1 MKGIQLIDYDIDIKP
16 VRDKNGRVTS
26 GLVVGDILHQNQ
38 AIILSIRKGE
48 LKENPSVGVGL
59 TDMLLTHD
67 LAAIKNEI
75 RQQLEL
81 DGQTVEKIVVTS
93 SQVGIEANY

>member
-16 VRDKNGRVTS
+16 VRDKNGRIMS
-26 GLVVGDILHQNQ
+26 GLLVGDILHQNQ
-38 AIILSIRKGE
+38 AIILSVRKGE
-48 LKENPSVGVGL
+48 LKEDPSVGVGL

-67 LAAIKNEI
+67 LTAIKNEI

-81 DGQTVEKIVVTS
+81 DGQTVDKIVVS
-93 SQVGIEANY
+93 SSKVAIEAHY

>member
-1 MKGIQLIDYDIDIKP
+1 MNGIQLIDYDIDIKP
-16 VRDKNGRVTS
+16 VRDKNGRIIS

-48 LKENPSVGVGL
+48 LKESPSVGVGL

-67 LAAIKNEI
+67 LTAIKNEI

-81 DGQTVEKIVVTS
+81 DGQTVEKIVVTPM
-93 SQVGIEANY
+93 QVAIEAHY

>member
-16 VRDKNGRVTS
+16 VRDKNGRITS

-38 AIILSIRKGE
+38 AIILSVRKGE
-48 LKENPSVGVGL
+48 LKESPSVGVGL
-59 TDMLLTHD
+59 TDMLLSHNQT
-67 LAAIKNEI
+67 AIKNEI

-81 DGQTVEKIVVTS
+81 DGQTVEKIVVTP
-93 SQVGIEANY
+93 SQVAIEAHY

>member
-1 MKGIQLIDYDIDIKP
+1 MNGIQLIDYDIDIKP
-16 VRDKNGRVTS
+16 VRDKNGRIIS

-48 LKENPSVGVGL
+48 LKESPSVGVGL

-67 LAAIKNEI
+67 LTAIKNEI

-81 DGQTVEKIVVTS
+81 DGQTVEKIVVTPT
-93 SQVGIEANY
+93 QVAIEAHY